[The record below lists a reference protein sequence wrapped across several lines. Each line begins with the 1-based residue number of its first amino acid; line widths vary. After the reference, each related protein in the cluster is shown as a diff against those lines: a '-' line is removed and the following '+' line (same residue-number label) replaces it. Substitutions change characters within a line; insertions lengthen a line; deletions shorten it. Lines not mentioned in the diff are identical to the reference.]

1 MDGFTSNSYA
11 EHSPG
16 GYTLFSAALTEVVMT
31 MMFLLIIMGAT
42 DKRPPTGFAPIAIGL
57 GLNPYPSHYYP
68 SILTITL
75 HSYHNFSK
83 R

>member
-1 MDGFTSNSYA
+1 MDGFTTNGYA

-31 MMFLLIIMGAT
+31 MMFLLIIMGAM
-42 DKRPPTGFAPIAIGL
+42 DKRPPTGFAPIIGL
-57 GLNPYPSHYYP
+57 GLNAYPSHYYP